1 METTG
6 KVSSMIHRTCLPIVL
21 AAALVG
27 AACSSAEEA
36 LDPDAVIA
44 QSIERMGEVESVT
57 FFLERTGIPVY
68 IDEANTIEFTEAEG
82 RFLAPESTDALL
94 TVRAFGIPARVGAVQ
109 IEGDTWI
116 TNPIT
121 GNWEDAPADFTFDVA
136 ALFDRTQGWSALLD
150 GGLTNVNFVAE
161 EEVDGEV
168 LAHFRVTAP
177 ADRIEQITAGMV
189 SGQAVDGDLWIL
201 RSSGEIRELAFDTD
215 MTDGVTS
222 WRLVMT
228 EYGSE
233 VEIAVP
239 DLNG

>member
-1 METTG
+1 
-6 KVSSMIHRTCLPIVL
+6 MIHRSFLPILL
-21 AAALVG
+21 AAVLIG
-27 AACSSAEEA
+27 AACSEA
-36 LDPDAVIA
+36 DEAIDPEAVIA
-44 QSIERMGEVESVT
+44 QSIERMGEVESVA

-68 IDEANTIEFTEAEG
+68 IDDANTIEFTSADG

-109 IEGDTWI
+109 IGGDTWI

-121 GNWEDAPADFTFDVA
+121 GKWEDAPSGFTFDVA

-150 GGLTNVNFVAE
+150 GGLTNVHFVAE
-161 EEVDGEV
+161 TEVDGEV

-201 RSSGEIRELAFDTD
+201 RSSGEIRELSFHTD

-233 VEIAVP
+233 VEISVP

>member
-1 METTG
+1 
-6 KVSSMIHRTCLPIVL
+6 MIHRTSLPILL
-21 AAALVG
+21 AAVLVV
-27 AACSSAEEA
+27 AACSGTPEA
-36 LDPDAVIA
+36 VDPDAVIA
-44 QSIERMGEVESVT
+44 RSIERMGDVETVA

-68 IDEANTIEFTEAEG
+68 IDEDNTIEFTSAEG
-82 RFLAPESTDALL
+82 RFLSPESTDALL

-109 IEGDTWI
+109 IEGETWI

-121 GNWEDAPADFTFDVA
+121 GAWEDAPAGFTFDVA

-150 GGLTNVNFVAE
+150 GGLTNVLLVAE
-161 EEVDGEV
+161 EEVDGET

-201 RSSGEIRELAFDTD
+201 LSTGEIRELAFDTD
-215 MTDGVTS
+215 MADGVTT

-228 EYGSE
+228 DYGTE
-233 VEIAVP
+233 VEITAP
-239 DLNG
+239 DLDG